1 MLIFIAHGP
10 EYSTL
15 LKHLNRFGE
24 HSMFVWIPWVIGLY
38 EYRIKHDNANV
49 KIVWHP
55 SYSEF
60 SNGTNIIPVFLM
72 SAPLTSSTWPTNMF
86 RLVNQAYVK
95 TVFERN
101 LPIEKEV
108 WIYSMFKVKLRERS
122 CICWDSWSQT
132 HRSISRAT
140 VTVRSGP
147 FNLLRISLVLDN
159 LDFYGLHFEKIE
171 SVPCSPE
178 TTVLMDSQ
186 NETLQPLK

>member
-1 MLIFIAHGP
+1 MNTACLCESHQSSACMNIAF
-10 EYSTL
+10 
-15 LKHLNRFGE
+15 N
-24 HSMFVWIPWVIGLY
+24 MICI
-38 EYRIKHDNANV
+38 NANV

-60 SNGTNIIPVFLM
+60 SNGTKFIPVFLM

-95 TVFERN
+95 IVFERN

-108 WIYSMFKVKLRERS
+108 WIYSMFYVKLRERRS
-122 CICWDSWSQT
+122 ICWDSWSQT

-171 SVPCSPE
+171 SVPCSPK
-178 TTVLMDSQ
+178 TTVLMDFQ